1 MGVRSLAPV
10 GGVFFGSGRCAEDDR
25 IGVPTLP
32 VRPMRFARRIRRG
45 ALSPS
50 VALAGRVRELRARG
64 VDIINF
70 GTRPDVP
77 QHVKRAAVE
86 CLDSGASSAYTDVRG
101 LPELRR
107 AIVDKLARENA
118 LDVDAD
124 REVIVT
130 AGAKQA
136 VFAAVMAL
144 ADRGDEVLVEDPG
157 WVSFAPIVDLAGA
170 APVPVPLGEDK
181 RFILDA
187 ADLRERITPATRA
200 LLLCNPH
207 NPTGA
212 VHDEHSLKAIADVV
226 SEHDLVVVADE
237 SYERLV
243 YDGRRH
249 VSIASL
255 PGMRERTVTVQTTSK
270 VYNMAGWRIGW
281 LAAPAELV
289 RHIVTI
295 QSNTIT
301 CPTSFAQA
309 GAAAAL
315 RVPVGMGDRP
325 ITDLARDFA
334 ARRDTLVTGLR
345 AMPGVRC
352 VNAGGGLF
360 VFPRFSGLGIDSASL
375 SRHLLDDGVATVPGS
390 AFGDAGEGHLR
401 LLFASPVDEIE
412 DGLERIAQSL
422 ASLET
427 S

>member
-1 MGVRSLAPV
+1 
-10 GGVFFGSGRCAEDDR
+10 
-25 IGVPTLP
+25 
-32 VRPMRFARRIRRG
+32 MRHG
-45 ALSPS
+45 DLSPS
-50 VALAGRVRELRARG
+50 VALASRVRELRAKG
-64 VDIINF
+64 VDVINF

-77 QHVKRAAVE
+77 QHVKRAAVD
-86 CLDSGASSAYTDVRG
+86 CLDSGASAACTDARG

-107 AIVDKLARENA
+107 AIADKLARENA
-118 LDVDAD
+118 LDVDAE
-124 REVIVT
+124 REVVVT

-136 VFAAVMAL
+136 VFAAVTAL

-157 WVSFAPIVDLAGA
+157 WVSFAPIVHLAGA
-170 APVPVPLGEDK
+170 TPVPVPLHEGN

-187 ADLRERITPATRA
+187 ADLRERITPSTRV

-212 VHDEHSLKAIADVV
+212 VHDELGLKAIAEAAV
-226 SEHDLVVVADE
+226 EHDLVVVADE

-243 YDGRRH
+243 YDARPH

-270 VYNMAGWRIGW
+270 VYNMAGWRVGW
-281 LAAPAELV
+281 LVAPPEMV
-289 RHIVTI
+289 RHIVAI

-315 RVPVGMGDRP
+315 REPVGMGDRP
-325 ITDLARDFA
+325 ITDLVRDFA
-334 ARRDTLVTGLR
+334 ARRDALVTGLR
-345 AMPGVRC
+345 ALPGVTC

-360 VFPRFSGLGIDSASL
+360 VFPRFSGYDVDSVSL
-375 SRHLLDDGVATVPGS
+375 SRHLLDDAGVATVPGS

-401 LLFASPVDEIE
+401 ALFASPVEEIE
-412 DGLERIAQSL
+412 IGLERIGRSL
-422 ASLET
+422 ASLRRH
-427 S
+427 SLSR